1 MGEICE
7 LENVLGA
14 SVPGVLFPVGKNSSL
29 SFVLSRSVVSDSCEP
44 VDCSPS
50 GSSVHGTIQA
60 RILERLS
67 LLQGIFQTQGSNPGL
82 LHCRWTLYQL
92 SHEGSPFKL

>member
-60 RILERLS
+60 RILERVAFPFS
-67 LLQGIFQTQGSNPGL
+67 RGSSKPRDRTQVSCIAGGL
-82 LHCRWTLYQL
+82 FTN
-92 SHEGSPFKL
+92 